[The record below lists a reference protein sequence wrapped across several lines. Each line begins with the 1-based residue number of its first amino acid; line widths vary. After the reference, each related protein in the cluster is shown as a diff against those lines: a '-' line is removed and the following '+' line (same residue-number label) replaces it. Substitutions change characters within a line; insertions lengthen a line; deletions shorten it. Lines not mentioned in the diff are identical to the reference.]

1 MVLFPI
7 SLIVMQKIINV
18 VQVEKNLNIII
29 FYIITYISIDFFN
42 SVYSSI
48 LGYFNT
54 KYSMEFNLYF
64 SEKIYSKASRLSLS
78 DYEDSKTYDI
88 MNRAQNQGVDNL
100 LSYYGDFMAI
110 ITQMI
115 TLSSYFYFNKF

>member
-29 FYIITYISIDFFN
+29 FYIITYISIDLFN

>member
-29 FYIITYISIDFFN
+29 FYIITYISIDLFN

-48 LGYFNT
+48 LGYYNT

-88 MNRAQNQGVDNL
+88 MNRVQNQGVDNL